1 MGFFSTETTS
11 LQIDNRY
18 FRFAMADNEGANGRA
33 SARVKTVP
41 GRAAAAAAA
50 TASGNAGSILPRG
63 GPAVA
68 MVVVVSAALSAV
80 VYAHYSQVRD
90 KAVMRAGVER
100 DKERLRLTRQ
110 Q

>member
-1 MGFFSTETTS
+1 
-11 LQIDNRY
+11 
-18 FRFAMADNEGANGRA
+18 MADNEGANGRA
-33 SARVKTVP
+33 SARIKTVP
-41 GRAAAAAAA
+41 RRAAAAS